1 MSHIDLCAEELQK
14 AEHGALM
21 LVTDLQ
27 AALARSTPVESIVL
41 LQLIAKANELSLSL
55 KQLQLAR
62 AAVE

>member
-41 LQLIAKANELSLSL
+41 LPLIAKANELSLSL